1 MKKKV
6 ILYIATSLDGF
17 IARKNGSVDWLPE
30 INNSKEDYG
39 YKEFFDSVGIVIL
52 GNTTYK
58 RVKAPYENKKCF
70 VFSRENTGKED
81 NIIYVNSDV
90 KEFINGLSDDGN
102 IWLVGGANIVKEF
115 LKNNLV
121 DEFIITVFPTLLGEG
136 ISLFAEGCG
145 EVQLKLLNIMSYDS
159 GAVQLHYQ
167 SVH

>member
-1 MKKKV
+1 M
-6 ILYIATSLDGF
+6 
-17 IARKNGSVDWLPE
+17 
-30 INNSKEDYG
+30 
-39 YKEFFDSVGIVIL
+39 
-52 GNTTYK
+52 
-58 RVKAPYENKKCF
+58 
-70 VFSRENTGKED
+70 
-81 NIIYVNSDV
+81 NSDV

-145 EVQLKLLNIMSYDS
+145 EVQLKLLNIMSYNS